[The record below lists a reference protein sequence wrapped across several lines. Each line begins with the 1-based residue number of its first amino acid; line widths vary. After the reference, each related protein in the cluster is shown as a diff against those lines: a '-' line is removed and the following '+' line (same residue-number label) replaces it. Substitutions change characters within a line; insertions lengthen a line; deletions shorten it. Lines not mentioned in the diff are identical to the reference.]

1 MVEINSGNSALVLVQ
16 KISIKRGQR
25 KDVLYT
31 L

>member
-1 MVEINSGNSALVLVQ
+1 MVGINSGNSTLVLVQ

>member
-1 MVEINSGNSALVLVQ
+1 MVEINSGNSILVLVQ

>member
-1 MVEINSGNSALVLVQ
+1 MVEIDSGNFVLVLVQ